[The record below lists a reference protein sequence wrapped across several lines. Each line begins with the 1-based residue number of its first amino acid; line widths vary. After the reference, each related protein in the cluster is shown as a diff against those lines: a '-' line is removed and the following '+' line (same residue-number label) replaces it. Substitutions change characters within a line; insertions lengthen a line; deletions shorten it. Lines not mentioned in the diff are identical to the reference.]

1 MAHIGKKLSQLID
14 NQYGSAYQF
23 AQYNELE
30 RQGVYQ
36 DLRREDLNTRRLRIY
51 LPLLKTSF
59 SEFFKN
65 FENEGGVKEELQKRK
80 KTSLPFSLEA
90 EALIK
95 QLEERLL
102 EKDRIIEEKDKL
114 IASKEEII
122 DLLKKSH

>member
-59 SEFFKN
+59 AEFFKN

-95 QLEERLL
+95 QLEERLA
-102 EKDRIIEEKDKL
+102 EKDKIIEEKDKL
-114 IASKEEII
+114 IESKQEII